1 MSRVKM
7 EVARAR
13 RLRVL
18 EWLRLNRGADGRTV
32 ASLRTIA
39 LETGLTYAQAR
50 SVVRCLAGAGAGLVE
65 VEHRALP
72 NGGAAD
78 NAYALT
84 DAGLEALGRA
94 SERD

>member
-18 EWLRLNRGADGRTV
+18 EWLHRGSDGAGRTV
-32 ASLRTIA
+32 VSLRLLA

-50 SVVRCLAGAGAGLVE
+50 SVVRHLAGEGLVE
-65 VEHRALP
+65 VEHRALS

-78 NAYALT
+78 NAYSLT
-84 DAGLEALGRA
+84 DAGRKVLERAL
-94 SERD
+94 ERG

>member
-18 EWLRLNRGADGRTV
+18 EWLHRGSDGADGRTV

-50 SVVRCLAGAGAGLVE
+50 SVVRCLAGTGLVE

>member
-50 SVVRCLAGAGAGLVE
+50 SVVRCLAGAGLVE

-84 DAGLEALGRA
+84 DAGLGALERA